1 MKEKLKEFF
10 ENNFS
15 GALLRDDDF
24 RGELSFFIRKEFV
37 LDICKALFDDRELEV
52 RFLSD
57 ICALDWLGQ
66 PEEEEGRFEVIY
78 NLYSIK
84 NKYRFFLRV
93 KLSGD
98 NPDVDSIT
106 SIWQSANWLERE
118 VYDLMGVNFLG
129 HPDLRKILTPDE
141 LEGHPLRKDFPLTY
155 EMPRFSQ
162 NKNEPP
168 EVIT

>member
-10 ENNFS
+10 EKNFS
-15 GALLRDDDF
+15 GALLREDDF
-24 RGELSFFIRKEFV
+24 RGELSFFIRKEFL

-66 PEEEEGRFEVIY
+66 PEEDEGRFEVVY

-93 KLSGD
+93 KLSED

-155 EMPRFSQ
+155 EIPQFSF

-168 EVIT
+168 EVIS